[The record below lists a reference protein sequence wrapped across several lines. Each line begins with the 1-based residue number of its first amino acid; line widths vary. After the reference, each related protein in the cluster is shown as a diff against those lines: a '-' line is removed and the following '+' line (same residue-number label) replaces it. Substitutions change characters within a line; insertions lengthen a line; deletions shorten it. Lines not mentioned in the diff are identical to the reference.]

1 MTTRNEKRRRNMGR
15 QTTQPFL
22 SLPHNV
28 LDHESFRTLSPRA
41 TKLLIDIAA
50 QYRGCNNG
58 DLCAPLSVMKKRGWK
73 SSDQLFKAR
82 KELLDRGL
90 ILTSR
95 QGGLNKCSLF
105 ALTWFQ
111 IDDCK
116 GKLDIQSTTVAPHNW
131 KRWSDPDDGLEGS

>member
-28 LDHESFRTLSPRA
+28 LDHDSFRTLSPRA

-58 DLCAPLSVMKKRGWK
+58 DLCAPLSVMRKRGWK
-73 SSDQLFKAR
+73 SNDQLFKAR

-95 QGGLNKCSLF
+95 QGGRNKASLF
-105 ALTWFQ
+105 ALTWLQ

-116 GKLDIQSTTVAPHNW
+116 GKLDIQSQQSHLITGSV
-131 KRWSDPDDGLEGS
+131 GLILMTD

>member
-1 MTTRNEKRRRNMGR
+1 MTVRNEKRRRNMGR

-28 LDHESFRTLSPRA
+28 LDHDRFRTLSPRA

-58 DLCAPLSVMKKRGWK
+58 DLCAPLSVMRKRGWK
-73 SSDQLFKAR
+73 SNDQLFKAR
-82 KELLDRGL
+82 NELLDREL

-95 QGGLNKCSLF
+95 QGGRNKASLF
-105 ALTWFQ
+105 ALTWLQ

>member
-1 MTTRNEKRRRNMGR
+1 MTVRNEKRRRNMGR

-58 DLCAPLSVMKKRGWK
+58 DLCAPLSVMRKRGWK
-73 SSDQLFKAR
+73 SNDQLFKSR
-82 KELLDRGL
+82 NELLDREL

-95 QGGLNKCSLF
+95 QGGRNKASLF
-105 ALTWFQ
+105 ALTWLQ

>member
-1 MTTRNEKRRRNMGR
+1 MTVRNEKRRRNMGR

-28 LDHESFRTLSPRA
+28 LDHDSFRTLSPRA

-58 DLCAPLSVMKKRGWK
+58 DLCAPLSVMRKRGWK
-73 SSDQLFKAR
+73 SNDQLFKAR

-111 IDDCK
+111 IDDSK
-116 GKLDIQSTTVAPHNW
+116 DKLDTPSTDVAPHNW
-131 KRWSDPDDGLEGS
+131 KLWSDPDDGLEGS

>member
-28 LDHESFRTLSPRA
+28 LDHDSFRTLSPRA

-58 DLCAPLSVMKKRGWK
+58 DLCAPLSVMRKRGWK

-131 KRWSDPDDGLEGS
+131 KRWSDPDDGLEDP

>member
-1 MTTRNEKRRRNMGR
+1 MTTRTQKRLLLDGR
-15 QTTQPFL
+15 QTTGLFL
-22 SLPHNV
+22 RLPRELMSH
-28 LDHESFRTLSPRA
+28 HSFRTLSPRA

-50 QYRGCNNG
+50 QYRGYNNG
-58 DLCAPLSVMKKRGWK
+58 DLCAPLSVMQKRGWK

-82 KELLDRGL
+82 KEQLDRGL

-95 QGGLNKCSLF
+95 QGGMNKCSLF

>member
-15 QTTQPFL
+15 QPTQPFL

-28 LDHESFRTLSPRA
+28 LDHDSFRTLSPRA

-73 SSDQLFKAR
+73 SNDQLFKAR

-131 KRWSDPDDGLEGS
+131 KRWSDPDGGLEDS

>member
-1 MTTRNEKRRRNMGR
+1 MTARNEKRRRNMGR

-58 DLCAPLSVMKKRGWK
+58 DLCAPLSVMRKRGWK
-73 SSDQLFKAR
+73 SNDQLFKAR
-82 KELLDRGL
+82 NELLDREL

-95 QGGLNKCSLF
+95 QGGRNKASLF
-105 ALTWFQ
+105 ALTWLQ

>member
-28 LDHESFRTLSPRA
+28 LDHDSFRTLSPRA

-58 DLCAPLSVMKKRGWK
+58 DLCAPLSVMRKRGWK

-90 ILTSR
+90 VLTSR

>member
-58 DLCAPLSVMKKRGWK
+58 DLCAPLSVMRKRGWT
-73 SSDQLFKAR
+73 SNDQLFKAR
-82 KELLDRGL
+82 NELLDREL
-90 ILTSR
+90 ILTTR
-95 QGGLNKCSLF
+95 QGGRNKCSLF

>member
-1 MTTRNEKRRRNMGR
+1 MTTRNEKRRRNMAR

-58 DLCAPLSVMKKRGWK
+58 DLCAPLSVMQKRGWK
-73 SSDQLFKAR
+73 SNDQLFKAR

-95 QGGLNKCSLF
+95 QGGRNKASLF
-105 ALTWFQ
+105 ALTCLQ
-111 IDDCK
+111 IDDCQ
-116 GKLDIQSTTVAPHNW
+116 GKLDTPSTDVAPHNW
-131 KRWSDPDDGLEGS
+131 KLWSDPDDGLEGS

>member
-1 MTTRNEKRRRNMGR
+1 MTVRNEKRRRNMGR

-28 LDHESFRTLSPRA
+28 LDHDSFRTLSPRA

-58 DLCAPLSVMKKRGWK
+58 DLCAPLSVMRKRGWK

-90 ILTSR
+90 VLTSR

-131 KRWSDPDDGLEGS
+131 KRWSDPDDGLEGA

>member
-1 MTTRNEKRRRNMGR
+1 MTVRNEKRRRNMGR

-28 LDHESFRTLSPRA
+28 LDHDSFRTLSPRA

-58 DLCAPLSVMKKRGWK
+58 DLCAPLSVMRKRGWK
-73 SSDQLFKAR
+73 SNDQLFKAR
-82 KELLDRGL
+82 NELLDREL

-95 QGGLNKCSLF
+95 QGGRNKASLF
-105 ALTWFQ
+105 ALTWLQ

-131 KRWSDPDDGLEGS
+131 KRWSDPDDGLEDP

>member
-1 MTTRNEKRRRNMGR
+1 MTARNEKRRRNMGR

-41 TKLLIDIAA
+41 AKLLIDIAA
-50 QYRGCNNG
+50 QFRGYNNG

-116 GKLDIQSTTVAPHNW
+116 GKLDTPSTDVAPHNW
-131 KRWSDPDDGLEGS
+131 KLWSDPDDGLEGS

>member
-1 MTTRNEKRRRNMGR
+1 MTVRNEKRRRNMAR

-28 LDHESFRTLSPRA
+28 LDHDSFRTLSPRA

-58 DLCAPLSVMKKRGWK
+58 DLCAPLSVMRKRGWK
-73 SSDQLFKAR
+73 SNDQLFKAR
-82 KELLDRGL
+82 NELLDREL

-95 QGGLNKCSLF
+95 QGGRNKASLF
-105 ALTWFQ
+105 ALTWLQ

>member
-1 MTTRNEKRRRNMGR
+1 MNRQEKKRLRTKNRKSGSSY
-15 QTTQPFL
+15 L
-22 SLPHNV
+22 GLPHYLIN
-28 LDHESFRTLSPRA
+28 HRNFQTLSPRA

-58 DLCAPLSVMKKRGWK
+58 DLCAPLSVMRKRGWK
-73 SSDQLFKAR
+73 SNDQLFKAR
-82 KELLDRGL
+82 NELLDREL

-95 QGGLNKCSLF
+95 QGGRNKASLF
-105 ALTWFQ
+105 ALTWLQ